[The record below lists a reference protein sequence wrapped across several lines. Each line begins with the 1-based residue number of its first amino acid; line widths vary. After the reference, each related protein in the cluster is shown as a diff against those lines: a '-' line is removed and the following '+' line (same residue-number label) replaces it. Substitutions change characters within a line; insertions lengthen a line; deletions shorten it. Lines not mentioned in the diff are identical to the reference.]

1 MQYDKHMKKSSRKTL
16 GPVSA
21 YLITQL
27 KKDDKSI
34 FRIRDAKRILDKD
47 ENAVSDLLSK
57 LVGRGI
63 VSRLK
68 AGLFMIVP
76 LEAGKNY
83 LENRYVIA
91 DEIIKPNRYYISHAS
106 AMAIHGLTTQPVLNV
121 QISSVV
127 RKKDKAVSGI
137 KFSFFRIRPSAYFG
151 IEERWVTKQK
161 KASVSDIERTIV
173 DCLAR
178 PELCGGVSEAAK
190 GIWSAKEKINYNRL
204 LGYVKKAGIKAVAK
218 RLGFILQ
225 LLELSDKKTLAELK
239 KYSQSSEAY
248 VLFDPTL
255 EKAGKY
261 LRQWRLLVNSNPEEL
276 KAAVWA

>member
-1 MQYDKHMKKSSRKTL
+1 MKMSSRKTL

-27 KKDDKSI
+27 KKANKSI
-34 FRIRDAKRILDKD
+34 FRIRDAGRILDKD
-47 ENAVSDLLSK
+47 EKSAADLLSK
-57 LVGRGI
+57 LVRRGI

-76 LEAGKNY
+76 LEAEKNY
-83 LENRYVIA
+83 IENRYIIA
-91 DEIIKPNRYYISHAS
+91 GEIIRPNRYYISHAS

-121 QISSVV
+121 QISSAV
-127 RKKDKAVSGI
+127 RKREIVISGI
-137 KFSFFRIRPSAYFG
+137 KFSFCRIKPSDYFG
-151 IEERWVTKQK
+151 IEEKWVTKQEK
-161 KASVSDIERTIV
+161 VSVSDLERTVV

-178 PELCGGVSEAAK
+178 PQLCGGVPEAAK
-190 GIWSAKEKINYNRL
+190 GIWSAKEKINYMKL
-204 LGYVKKAGIKAVAK
+204 LKYVKKTGIKAVAK

-239 KYSQSSEAY
+239 KYSRSSEAY

-255 EKAGKY
+255 KNTGKY
-261 LRQWRLLVNSNPEEL
+261 LREWRLRVNSSSEEL
-276 KAAVWA
+276 KAAVWT

>member
-1 MQYDKHMKKSSRKTL
+1 MSSRKTL

-27 KKDDKSI
+27 KKANKSI
-34 FRIRDAKRILDKD
+34 FRIRDAGRILDKD
-47 ENAVSDLLSK
+47 EKSAADLLSK
-57 LVGRGI
+57 LVRRGI

-76 LEAGKNY
+76 LEAEKNY
-83 LENRYVIA
+83 IENRYIIA
-91 DEIIKPNRYYISHAS
+91 GEIIRPNRYYISHAS

-121 QISSVV
+121 QISSAV
-127 RKKDKAVSGI
+127 RKREIVISGI
-137 KFSFFRIRPSAYFG
+137 KFSFCRIKPSDYFG
-151 IEERWVTKQK
+151 IEEKWVTKQEK
-161 KASVSDIERTIV
+161 VSVSDLERTVV

-178 PELCGGVSEAAK
+178 PQLCGGVPEAAK
-190 GIWSAKEKINYNRL
+190 GIWSAKEKINYMKL
-204 LGYVKKAGIKAVAK
+204 LKYVKKTGIKAVAK

-239 KYSQSSEAY
+239 KYSRSSEAY

-255 EKAGKY
+255 KNTGKY
-261 LRQWRLLVNSNPEEL
+261 LREWRLRVNSSSEEL
-276 KAAVWA
+276 KAAVWT

>member
-1 MQYDKHMKKSSRKTL
+1 MKKSSKKTL

-27 KKDDKSI
+27 KKANKSI
-34 FRIRDAKRILDKD
+34 FRIRDARRILDKD
-47 ENAVSDLLSK
+47 EKAAADLLSK

-76 LEAGKNY
+76 LEAEKNY
-83 LENRYVIA
+83 IENRYVIA
-91 DEIIKPNRYYISHAS
+91 GEIMRPNRYYISHAS

-121 QISSVV
+121 QISSTV
-127 RKKDKAVSGI
+127 RKKEMAVSGI
-137 KFSFFRIRPSAYFG
+137 RFSFYRVKPSDYFG
-151 IEERWVTKQK
+151 IEEKWVTKQER
-161 KASVSDIERTIV
+161 ASVSDLEKTIV

-178 PELCGGVSEAAK
+178 PELCGGVPEAAK
-190 GIWSAKEKINYNRL
+190 GIWLAKEKISYAKL
-204 LGYVKKAGIKAVAK
+204 LKYIKKTGIKAVAK

-239 KYSQSSEAY
+239 KYSHSSEAY

-255 EKAGKY
+255 KKAGKY
-261 LRQWRLLVNSNPEEL
+261 LREWRLRVNSNPDEL

>member
-1 MQYDKHMKKSSRKTL
+1 MKITSKKTL

-27 KKDDKSI
+27 KKANKSI
-34 FRIRDAKRILDKD
+34 FRIKDAEQILDKD
-47 ENAVSDLLSK
+47 EKAAADLLSK
-57 LVGRGI
+57 LVRKGI

-76 LEAGKNY
+76 LEAEKNY

-91 DEIIKPNRYYISHAS
+91 KEMIRPNRYYISHAS

-121 QISSVV
+121 QISSAV
-127 RKKDKAVSGI
+127 RKKAIVISGI
-137 KFSFFRIRPSAYFG
+137 KFSFYRVKPSAYFG
-151 IEERWVTKQK
+151 IEEKWVTKQE
-161 KASVSDIERTIV
+161 KASVSDLERTIV

-178 PELCGGVSEAAK
+178 PELCGGVPEAAK
-190 GIWSAKEKINYNRL
+190 GIWLSRTKTDYMKLVR
-204 LGYVKKAGIKAVAK
+204 YVKKLGIKAVAK

-225 LLELSDKKTLAELK
+225 RLELSDKRTLAQLK
-239 KYSQSSEAY
+239 KYSQSSETY

-255 EKAGKY
+255 RKTGKY
-261 LRQWRLLVNSNPEEL
+261 LREWRLRVNFDPGEL

>member
-1 MQYDKHMKKSSRKTL
+1 MKKSSKKTL

-21 YLITQL
+21 YLIMQL
-27 KKDDKSI
+27 KKANKSI
-34 FRIRDAKRILDKD
+34 FRIRDAKQILDKD
-47 ENAVSDLLSK
+47 EKAAADLLSK
-57 LVGRGI
+57 LVRRGI
-63 VSRLK
+63 ISRLK

-76 LEAGKNY
+76 LEAEKNY

-91 DEIIKPNRYYISHAS
+91 GEILWPNRYYISHAS
-106 AMAIHGLTTQPVLNV
+106 AMAIHGFTTQPVLNV
-121 QISSVV
+121 QISSTV
-127 RKKDKAVSGI
+127 RKKEMVVSGM
-137 KFSFFRIRPSAYFG
+137 KFSFCRVKPSAYFG
-151 IEERWVTKQK
+151 IEEKWVTKQE
-161 KASVSDIERTIV
+161 KAVVSDIERTIV

-178 PELCGGVSEAAK
+178 PELCGGVPEVAK
-190 GIWSAKEKINYNRL
+190 GIWSAKEKINYVKL
-204 LGYVKKAGIKAVAK
+204 LKYVKKIGIKAVAK

-255 EKAGKY
+255 KKAGKY
-261 LRQWRLLVNSNPEEL
+261 LREWRLRVNSNPEEL

>member
-1 MQYDKHMKKSSRKTL
+1 MKMSSKKTL

-27 KKDDKSI
+27 KKANKSI
-34 FRIRDAKRILDKD
+34 FRIRDAVRLLNKD
-47 ENAVSDLLSK
+47 EKASADLLSK
-57 LVGRGI
+57 LVKRGI
-63 VSRLK
+63 ISRLK

-76 LEAGKNY
+76 LEADKNY

-91 DEIIKPNRYYISHAS
+91 GEIMRPNRYYISHAS

-121 QISSVV
+121 QISSPV
-127 RKKDKAVSGI
+127 RKKEMSISGI
-137 KFSFFRIRPSAYFG
+137 KFSFCRVKPNAYFG
-151 IEERWVTKQK
+151 IEERWVTKQERV
-161 KASVSDIERTIV
+161 SVSDLERTIV

-178 PELCGGVSEAAK
+178 PELCGGVPEAAK
-190 GIWSAKEKINYNRL
+190 GIWSAKEKINYVKL
-204 LGYVKKAGIKAVAK
+204 MKYVKKIGIKAVAK

-239 KYSQSSEAY
+239 KYSQSSEVY

-255 EKAGKY
+255 KNTGKY
-261 LRQWRLLVNSNPEEL
+261 LREWRLRLNSNPEEL

>member
-1 MQYDKHMKKSSRKTL
+1 MKISSRKTL

-27 KKDDKSI
+27 KRTNKSI
-34 FRIRDAKRILDKD
+34 FRIRDARRILDKD
-47 ENAVSDLLSK
+47 EKATADLLSK
-57 LVGRGI
+57 LVKRGI

-76 LEAGKNY
+76 LEAEKNY

-91 DEIIKPNRYYISHAS
+91 GEIIRPNRYYISHAS

-121 QISSVV
+121 QISSTV
-127 RKKDKAVSGI
+127 RKKEMVVSGI
-137 KFSFFRIRPSAYFG
+137 KFSFCRVQPDAYFG
-151 IEERWVTKQK
+151 IEEKWVTKQA
-161 KASVSDIERTIV
+161 KASVSDLERTIV

-178 PELCGGVSEAAK
+178 PELCGGVPDAAK
-190 GIWSAKEKINYNRL
+190 GIWAAKEKIDYAKL
-204 LGYVKKAGIKAVAK
+204 LKYVKKIGIKAVAK

-225 LLELSDKKTLAELK
+225 LLELSDKNTLAELK
-239 KYSQSSEAY
+239 KYSQSGEDYA
-248 VLFDPTL
+248 LFDPTL
-255 EKAGKY
+255 KKTGKY
-261 LRQWRLLVNSNPEEL
+261 LREWRLRVNFNPEEL

>member
-1 MQYDKHMKKSSRKTL
+1 MKISSRKTL

-27 KKDDKSI
+27 KKANKSI
-34 FRIRDAKRILDKD
+34 FRIRDTVQILDKD
-47 ENAVSDLLSK
+47 EKASADLLSK
-57 LVGRGI
+57 LVRRGI

-76 LEAGKNY
+76 LEAEKDY
-83 LENRYVIA
+83 IENRYVIA
-91 DEIIKPNRYYISHAS
+91 GEIMKPNRYYISHTS

-121 QISSVV
+121 QISSAV
-127 RKKDKAVSGI
+127 RKKEMTVSGI
-137 KFSFFRIRPSAYFG
+137 KFSFCRVKPSAYFG
-151 IEERWVTKQK
+151 IEEKWVTKQE
-161 KASVSDIERTIV
+161 KASVSDLERTIV

-190 GIWSAKEKINYNRL
+190 GIWSAKEKINYAKL
-204 LGYVKKAGIKAVAK
+204 LKYVKKISIKAVAK

-225 LLELSDKKTLAELK
+225 LLELSNKNTLAKLK
-239 KYSQSSEAY
+239 MYSQSSEAY

-255 EKAGKY
+255 KNAGKY
-261 LRQWRLLVNSNPEEL
+261 LREWRLRVNFNPGEL
-276 KAAVWA
+276 KTAVWA

>member
-1 MQYDKHMKKSSRKTL
+1 MKRSSKKTL

-27 KKDDKSI
+27 KKANKSI
-34 FRIRDAKRILDKD
+34 FRIRDAGQILDKD
-47 ENAVSDLLSK
+47 EKASADLLSR
-57 LVGRGI
+57 LVRRGI

-76 LEAGKNY
+76 FEAGKNY

-91 DEIIKPNRYYISHAS
+91 GEILWPNRYYISHAS

-121 QISSVV
+121 QISSAV
-127 RKKDKAVSGI
+127 RKKEIAVLGI
-137 KFSFFRIRPSAYFG
+137 KFYFCRVKPSAYFG
-151 IEERWVTKQK
+151 IEEKWVTKQERV
-161 KASVSDIERTIV
+161 SVSDLEKTIV

-178 PELCGGVSEAAK
+178 PELCGGVPEAAK
-190 GIWSAKEKINYNRL
+190 GIWLAKEKINYAKL
-204 LGYVKKAGIKAVAK
+204 LKYVKKIGIKAVAK

-225 LLELSDKKTLAELK
+225 LFELSDKKTLTELN
-239 KYSQSSEAY
+239 KYAQSSEAY

-255 EKAGKY
+255 KNTGKY
-261 LRQWRLLVNSNPEEL
+261 LREWRLRINSNPGEL
-276 KAAVWA
+276 KAAVWT

>member
-1 MQYDKHMKKSSRKTL
+1 MKISSRKTL
-16 GPVSA
+16 GPISA

-27 KKDDKSI
+27 KKANKSI
-34 FRIRDAKRILDKD
+34 FRIKDAGQILDKD
-47 ENAVSDLLSK
+47 EKASADLLSK
-57 LVGRGI
+57 LVKRGI

-91 DEIIKPNRYYISHAS
+91 GEIIRPNHYYISHAS

-121 QISSVV
+121 QISSTV
-127 RKKDKAVSGI
+127 RRKDMVVSGI
-137 KFSFFRIRPSAYFG
+137 KFYFYRVKPGAYFG
-151 IEERWVTKQK
+151 LEEKWVTKQEK
-161 KASVSDIERTIV
+161 ISVSDLERTIV

-190 GIWSAKEKINYNRL
+190 GIWSAKEKINYAKL
-204 LGYVKKAGIKAVAK
+204 LAYVKKSGIKAVAK

-225 LLELSDKKTLAELK
+225 LFDLPDKQMLAELK

-248 VLFDPTL
+248 VLFDPSLKKT
-255 EKAGKY
+255 GKY
-261 LRQWRLLVNSNPEEL
+261 LREWRLRLNFNPGEL
-276 KAAVWA
+276 KSAVWA